1 MRALL
6 MWKNN
11 IISPKSIELDFTQ
24 WEQWASWMTQT
35 WWTAS
40 YTLWTWFTF
49 NSFWWMY
56 WHRLKLPDKWTGS
69 WTFKSIK
76 IWWTLPNNKTALW
89 IEEWMTWNV
98 IRYAENGTTKVMTYY
113 TNQPSAYYDVWWTFP
128 SDVEMTINID
138 YATHTYTWT
147 VNWVDYS
154 IQPSYSLDFWKDAWL
169 RWELVIH
176 VSWWRAYAVIVISKV
191 LITLE

>member
-56 WHRLKLPDKWTGS
+56 WHRLKLPDRLTGL

-98 IRYAENGTTKVMTYY
+98 IRYAENGTTKVMTHY